1 MQKVKVNGNPIQTG
15 ETPQSLLTF
24 IRSHYLPY
32 WPLFAT
38 AMAAALACAFLYL
51 RYATPLY
58 KISAVLLV
66 QEASN
71 GLGAS
76 DMLQSLDLMGG
87 SKTIMENEIEI
98 LKSRTLTKSV
108 IRKLNLYGEVIEK
121 GKIRDVV
128 RYQDGPLKFVFLEP
142 DAIQPAATGT
152 WPFTYSKT
160 TQQVTI
166 DGKRFPVGDT
176 VQTRWGKLLIL
187 PQGNHTDT
195 AASYSLHLMT
205 EKQWMQRI
213 LATIKIMPA
222 AKAGSVVDLE
232 YTDAAPN
239 RGEDILNELIR
250 EYNKAAV
257 EDKNR
262 TSANTMSFVEE
273 RLRIVSAEL
282 GQAETQ
288 VEKFKRTE
296 GIVDIGEQ
304 SKLFLASVQ
313 ENDRKISEAN
323 MQLSVLD
330 AIERYV
336 VSQRTTGNIVPGTI
350 GLTDAVLLELVAKL
364 SETELQLERLRKT
377 TGENSP
383 LLASLNR
390 QVERLKPAIM
400 ENIKSLRANLEAGL
414 TRLQTEN
421 NRNMNIVRSV
431 PGKEKAL
438 LEVSRQQAIK
448 NNIYTFLLQK
458 REETSLAYAAA
469 VSDSRIVDA
478 AESAAFPFSPQKPMV
493 LGLSVLAAIALVA
506 GFVSLK
512 DMMNSEVMFRAD
524 IEKMTTAPIAAE
536 IMYHDSKNP
545 VVISHDSRTAIAE
558 QFRALRTSL
567 SYIGLN
573 GDRKTLMITSSI
585 SGEGKSFISVNLAVG
600 LSLAGKKVALLEFDL
615 RKPMISKMLNMRAV
629 PGISNYLVGRASLQ
643 DILQKIDN
651 NEHLYLLPAGIIPP
665 NPSEL
670 ILNGQLEHLLNE
682 LKERFDYIIIDSA
695 PVGLVTDARLIAP
708 FCDATLYVVRHQRT
722 PKHYLKL
729 VEELYQNRELGKLN
743 IVFNAIKRQGV
754 AGYGYGSGYGDINGY
769 GYTEAVKKTGFFK
782 RSTK

>member
-1 MQKVKVNGNPIQTG
+1 MQKVNGHKTQSS
-15 ETPQSLLTF
+15 ETPLSLLTL
-24 IRSHYLPY
+24 IRSRYLPY
-32 WPLFAT
+32 WPLFAV
-38 AMAAALACAFLYL
+38 AVAVALTGAFLYL

-58 KISAVLLV
+58 KISGVLLV

-98 LKSRTLTKSV
+98 LKSRTLTKAV
-108 IRKLNLYGEVIEK
+108 IRNLNLYGEVIEK

-128 RYQDGPLKFVFLEP
+128 LYKDSPLKFAFLEP
-142 DAIQPAATGT
+142 DAIQIAATGT
-152 WPFTYSKT
+152 WPFTYDET
-160 TQQVTI
+160 TKQVAI
-166 DGKRFPVGDT
+166 DGKKYTVGDT
-176 VQTRWGKLLIL
+176 VQTRWGKLLIQS
-187 PQGNHTDT
+187 QGKHIDT

-205 EKQWMQRI
+205 EKQWMQLL
-213 LATIKIMPA
+213 LATMKIMPA

-232 YTDAAPN
+232 YTDAAPE
-239 RGEDILNELIR
+239 RGEEIVNELISV
-250 EYNKAAV
+250 YNKAAI

-262 TSANTMSFVEE
+262 TSANTMNFVEE

-288 VEKFKRTE
+288 VEHFKTAA
-296 GIVDIGEQ
+296 GIVDISEQ

-330 AIERYV
+330 AIEKYV
-336 VSQRTTGNIVPGTI
+336 NNQHPNGNIVPGTI
-350 GLTDAVLLELVAKL
+350 GLSDAVLLELVTKL

-400 ENIKSLRANLEAGL
+400 ENIGSLRANLQAGL
-414 TRLQTEN
+414 TGLQAEN
-421 NRNMNIVRSV
+421 SRNMSIIRSV

-438 LEVSRQQAIK
+438 LEVSRQQVIK
-448 NNIYTFLLQK
+448 NNIYTFLLEK
-458 REETSLAYAAA
+458 REETALAYAAA
-469 VSDSRIVDA
+469 VSDSRVVDA
-478 AESAAFPFSPQKPMV
+478 AESAAYPFSPQKPMV
-493 LGLSVLAAIALVA
+493 LGISVLAALALVV

-512 DMMNSEVMFRAD
+512 DMMNREVMFRAD
-524 IEKMTTAPIAAE
+524 IEKVTTAPIAAE
-536 IMYHDSKNP
+536 IMHHDSKDP
-545 VVISHDSRTAIAE
+545 VVMSNNSRTAVAE

-573 GDRKTLMITSSI
+573 GDRKILLITSSI
-585 SGEGKSFISVNLAVG
+585 SGEGKSFISVNLAMS

-615 RKPMISKMLNMRAV
+615 RKPMISKMLHMRAD
-629 PGISNYLVGRASLQ
+629 PGISNYLVGKASLQ
-643 DILQKIDN
+643 DILQKVGDN
-651 NEHLYLLPAGIIPP
+651 GFLYLLSAGIMPP

-743 IVFNAIKRQGV
+743 IVFNGIKRQGV

-769 GYTEAVKKTGFFK
+769 GYTEITRKPGLFK
-782 RSTK
+782 RSVK

>member
-1 MQKVKVNGNPIQTG
+1 MQKVNGNKTQSG
-15 ETPQSLLTF
+15 ETPLSLLTL
-24 IRSHYLPY
+24 IRSRYLPY
-32 WPLFAT
+32 WPLFIVAV
-38 AMAAALACAFLYL
+38 AAALAGAFLYL

-58 KISAVLLV
+58 KVSGVLLV

-76 DMLQSLDLMGG
+76 DMLQSLDLMSG

-98 LKSRTLTKSV
+98 LKSRTLTKAV
-108 IRKLNLYGEVIEK
+108 IRNLNLYGEVIEK

-128 RYQDGPLKFVFLEP
+128 LYKDSPLKFTFLEP
-142 DAIQPAATGT
+142 ESIEMAATGI
-152 WPFTYSKT
+152 WPFTCNEAAK
-160 TQQVTI
+160 QVVI
-166 DGKRFPVGDT
+166 DGKKYPIGDT
-176 VQTRWGKLLIL
+176 VQTRWGKLLI
-187 PQGNHTDT
+187 QSGARHMDT
-195 AASYSLHLMT
+195 SASYTLHVMT
-205 EKQWMQRI
+205 EKQWIQLL
-213 LATIKIMPA
+213 LATMKIMPA

-232 YTDAAPN
+232 YTDAAPE
-239 RGEDILNELIR
+239 RGEDIVNELIR
-250 EYNKAAV
+250 VYNKAAV
-257 EDKNR
+257 DDKNR
-262 TSANTMSFVEE
+262 TSANTMNFVEE

-288 VEKFKRTE
+288 VEHFKTAQ

-330 AIERYV
+330 AIEKYV
-336 VSQRTTGNIVPGTI
+336 NNQDPNGNIVPGTI
-350 GLTDAVLLELVAKL
+350 GLTDAVLLELVTKL
-364 SETELQLERLRKT
+364 SETALQLERLRKT

-383 LLASLNR
+383 LLASLTR
-390 QVERLKPAIM
+390 QMERLKPAIR
-400 ENIKSLRANLEAGL
+400 ENIGSLRANLEAGL
-414 TRLQTEN
+414 TRLQAEN
-421 NRNMNIVRSV
+421 SRNMGIIRSV

-438 LEVSRQQAIK
+438 LEVSRQQVIK
-448 NNIYTFLLQK
+448 NNIYTFLLEK
-458 REETSLAYAAA
+458 REETALAYAAA

-478 AESAAFPFSPQKPMV
+478 AESAAYPFSPQKPLV
-493 LGLSVLAAIALVA
+493 LGISVLGAIALVV

-512 DMMNSEVMFRAD
+512 DMMNREVMFRAD
-524 IEKMTTAPIAAE
+524 IEKVTTAPIAAE
-536 IMYHDSKNP
+536 IMHHDGKDPLVMHSN
-545 VVISHDSRTAIAE
+545 SRTAVAE

-573 GDRKTLMITSSI
+573 GDRKTLLITSSI
-585 SGEGKSFISVNLAVG
+585 SGEGKSFISVNLAMS

-615 RKPMISKMLNMRAV
+615 RKPMISKMLDMRID
-629 PGISNYLVGRASLQ
+629 PGISNYLVGKASLQ
-643 DILQKIDN
+643 DILKKIGDSGL
-651 NEHLYLLPAGIIPP
+651 LYLVPAGIMPP

-743 IVFNAIKRQGV
+743 IVFNGIKRQGV

-769 GYTEAVKKTGFFK
+769 GYTEVSKKPGLFK

>member
-1 MQKVKVNGNPIQTG
+1 MQKVNGNKTQSG
-15 ETPQSLLTF
+15 ETPLSILTL
-24 IRSHYLPY
+24 IRSRYLPY
-32 WPLFAT
+32 WPLFA
-38 AMAAALACAFLYL
+38 AAVVAALAGAFLYL

-58 KISAVLLV
+58 KISGVLLV

-87 SKTIMENEIEI
+87 AKTVMENEIEI
-98 LKSRTLTKSV
+98 LKSRTLTKAV
-108 IRKLNLYGEVIEK
+108 IRNLNLYGEVIEE

-128 RYQDGPLKFVFLEP
+128 LYKDSPLKFVFLEP
-142 DAIQPAATGT
+142 DAIQMAATGN
-152 WPFTYSKT
+152 WPFTYHAAEKS
-160 TQQVTI
+160 VVI
-166 DGKRFPVGDT
+166 AGKRYPVGDT
-176 VQTRWGKLLIL
+176 VQTRWGKVFIQ
-187 PQGNHTDT
+187 PQGRHTDT
-195 AASYSLHLMT
+195 AASYTLHLMT
-205 EKQWMQRI
+205 EKQWMQI
-213 LATIKIMPA
+213 LLGTMKIMPA

-232 YTDAAPN
+232 YTDAAPE
-239 RGEDILNELIR
+239 RGEAIVNELISV
-250 EYNKAAV
+250 YNKAAV

-273 RLRIVSAEL
+273 RLRIVSTEL

-288 VEKFKRTE
+288 VEHFKTAE

-330 AIERYV
+330 AVEKYV
-336 VSQRTTGNIVPGTI
+336 DSQNPGGNIVPGTL
-350 GLTDAVLLELVAKL
+350 GLSDPVLLELVTRL
-364 SETELQLERLRKT
+364 TETELQLDRLRKT

-390 QVERLKPAIM
+390 QCERLKPAIK
-400 ENIKSLRANLEAGL
+400 ENIGSLRANLQAGM
-414 TRLQTEN
+414 TRLQAEN
-421 NRNMNIVRSV
+421 SRNMGIIRSV

-438 LEVSRQQAIK
+438 LEVSRQQVIK
-448 NNIYTFLLQK
+448 NNIYTFLLEK
-458 REETSLAYAAA
+458 REETALAYAAA
-469 VSDSRIVDA
+469 VSDSRVVDA
-478 AESAAFPFSPQKPMV
+478 AESAAYPFSPQKPMV
-493 LGLSVLAAIALVA
+493 LAISVLAALSLVA

-512 DMMNSEVMFRAD
+512 DMMNREVMFRAD
-524 IEKMTTAPIAAE
+524 IEKVTTAPIAAE
-536 IMYHDSKNP
+536 IMHHDGKDP
-545 VVISHDSRTAIAE
+545 VVMSNHSRTAVAE
-558 QFRALRTSL
+558 QFRALRTAL

-573 GDRKTLMITSSI
+573 GDRKTLLITSSI
-585 SGEGKSFISVNLAVG
+585 SGEGKSFISVNLAMS
-600 LSLAGKKVALLEFDL
+600 LSLAKKKVALLEFDL
-615 RKPMISKMLNMRAV
+615 RKPMISKMLGMRV
-629 PGISNYLVGRASLQ
+629 DPGLSNYLVGKATLP
-643 DILQKIDN
+643 DILQKVGDN
-651 NEHLYLLPAGIIPP
+651 DFLYLLSAGIMPP

-670 ILNGQLEHLLNE
+670 ILNGQLEHLLQE

-729 VEELYQNRELGKLN
+729 VEELYQNRELGRLN
-743 IVFNAIKRQGV
+743 IVFNGIKRQGV

-769 GYTEAVKKTGFFK
+769 GYTEVVKKPGLFRRTVK
-782 RSTK
+782 

>member
-1 MQKVKVNGNPIQTG
+1 MQKVNGNKTQPG
-15 ETPQSLLTF
+15 DTPQSLLTF

-32 WPLFAT
+32 WPLFAV
-38 AMAAALACAFLYL
+38 ALAAALAGAFLYL

-58 KISAVLLV
+58 KISGVLLV

-98 LKSRTLTKSV
+98 LKSRTLTKAV
-108 IRKLNLYGEVIEK
+108 IRNLNLYGEVIEK

-128 RYQDGPLKFVFLEP
+128 LYKDSPLKFTFLEP
-142 DAIQPAATGT
+142 EAIQMATTGT
-152 WPFTYSKT
+152 WPFTYDEAAR
-160 TQQVTI
+160 QVTI
-166 DGKRFPVGDT
+166 DGSKYRVGDT
-176 VQTRWGKLLIL
+176 VQTRWGKLLIRS
-187 PQGNHTDT
+187 QGKHADT
-195 AASYSLHLMT
+195 AVSYSLHLMT
-205 EKQWMQRI
+205 EKQWMQLL
-213 LATIKIMPA
+213 LATIKVTPA

-232 YTDAAPN
+232 YTDAAPD
-239 RGEDILNELIR
+239 RGEDIVNELIR
-250 EYNKAAV
+250 VYNKAAV

-262 TSANTMSFVEE
+262 TSANTMNFVEE

-288 VEKFKRTE
+288 VERFKTTE

-323 MQLSVLD
+323 IQLSILD
-330 AIERYV
+330 AIEKYV
-336 VSQRTTGNIVPGTI
+336 TSQHPAGNIVPGTI

-364 SETELQLERLRKT
+364 SETALQLERLRKT

-390 QVERLKPAIM
+390 QMERLKPAIL
-400 ENIKSLRANLEAGL
+400 ENIGSLRANLQAGL
-414 TRLQTEN
+414 TRLQAEN
-421 NRNMNIVRSV
+421 SRNMSIIRSV

-448 NNIYTFLLQK
+448 NNIYTFLLEK
-458 REETSLAYAAA
+458 REETALAYAAA

-478 AESAAFPFSPQKPMV
+478 AESAAYPFSPQKPMV
-493 LGLSVLAAIALVA
+493 LGISVLAALALVV

-512 DMMNSEVMFRAD
+512 DMMNREVMFRAD
-524 IEKMTTAPIAAE
+524 IEKVTTAPVAAE
-536 IMYHDSKNP
+536 IMHHNGKDP
-545 VVISHDSRTAIAE
+545 VVMSNNSRTAIAE
-558 QFRALRTSL
+558 QFRALRTAL

-585 SGEGKSFISVNLAVG
+585 SGEGKSFISVNLAMS
-600 LSLAGKKVALLEFDL
+600 LSLAGKKVALMEFDL
-615 RKPMISKMLNMRAV
+615 RKPMISKMLHMRAN
-629 PGISNYLVGRASLQ
+629 PGISNYLVGTASLQ
-643 DILQKIDN
+643 DVLQKVGDN
-651 NEHLYLLPAGIIPP
+651 GFLYLLSAGIMPP

-670 ILNGQLEHLLNE
+670 ILNGQLESLLNE

-743 IVFNAIKRQGV
+743 IVFNGIKRQGV

-769 GYTEAVKKTGFFK
+769 GYTEPVKKSGWFK

>member
-1 MQKVKVNGNPIQTG
+1 MQKVNGNKTQTS
-15 ETPQSLLTF
+15 ETPLSLLTL
-24 IRSHYLPY
+24 IRSRYLPY
-32 WPLFAT
+32 WPLFAV
-38 AMAAALACAFLYL
+38 AVVAALASAFLYL

-58 KISAVLLV
+58 KISGVLLV

-87 SKTIMENEIEI
+87 GKTVMENEIEI
-98 LKSRTLTKSV
+98 LKSRTLTRSV
-108 IRKLNLYGEVIEK
+108 IRNLNLYGEVIEK

-128 RYQDGPLKFVFLEP
+128 LYKESPLKFIFLEP
-142 DAIQPAATGT
+142 DAIQTAATGT
-152 WPFTYSKT
+152 WPFTYNAVEKK
-160 TQQVTI
+160 VVI
-166 DGKRFPVGDT
+166 DGKRYPVGDT
-176 VQTRWGKLLIL
+176 LQTRWGKVLIQ
-187 PQGNHTDT
+187 PQAKHTDT
-195 AASYSLHLMT
+195 AASYTLHLMT
-205 EKQWMQRI
+205 EKQWMQQ
-213 LATIKIMPA
+213 LLGTMKIMPA

-232 YTDAAPN
+232 YTDAAPE
-239 RGEDILNELIR
+239 RGEDIVNELIR
-250 EYNKAAV
+250 VYNKAAV

-262 TSANTMSFVEE
+262 TSANTMNFVEE
-273 RLRIVSAEL
+273 RLRIVSTEL

-288 VEKFKRTE
+288 VEHFKTAE

-313 ENDRKISEAN
+313 ENDRRISEAN

-330 AIERYV
+330 AIEKYV
-336 VSQRTTGNIVPGTI
+336 NSQNQNGNNIVPGTI
-350 GLTDAVLLELVAKL
+350 GLSDPVLLELVSKL
-364 SETELQLERLRKT
+364 SETELQLDRLRKT

-390 QVERLKPAIM
+390 QCERLKPAII
-400 ENIKSLRANLEAGL
+400 ENIGSLRANLQAGL
-414 TRLQTEN
+414 TRLQAEN
-421 NRNMNIVRSV
+421 SRNMGIIRSV

-438 LEVSRQQAIK
+438 LEVSRQQVIK
-448 NNIYTFLLQK
+448 NNIYTFLLEK
-458 REETSLAYAAA
+458 REETALAYAAA
-469 VSDSRIVDA
+469 VSDSRVVDA
-478 AESAAFPFSPQKPMV
+478 AESAAYPFSPQKPMV
-493 LGLSVLAAIALVA
+493 LGISILAALVLVA

-512 DMMNSEVMFRAD
+512 DMMNREVMFRAD
-524 IEKMTTAPIAAE
+524 IEKVTTAPIAAE
-536 IMYHDSKNP
+536 IMYHDSKDP
-545 VVISHDSRTAIAE
+545 VVMSRNSRTAVAE

-573 GDRKTLMITSSI
+573 GDRKTLLVTSSI
-585 SGEGKSFISVNLAVG
+585 SGEGKSFISVNLAMS

-615 RKPMISKMLNMRAV
+615 RKPMISKMLNMRV
-629 PGISNYLVGRASLQ
+629 DPGISNYLVGKSSLQ
-643 DILQKIDN
+643 EILQRVGDN
-651 NEHLYLLPAGIIPP
+651 ESLYLLSAGIMPP

-670 ILNGQLEHLLNE
+670 ILNGQLEHLISE

-729 VEELYQNRELGKLN
+729 IEELYQNRELGKLN
-743 IVFNAIKRQGV
+743 IVFNGIKRQGV

-769 GYTEAVKKTGFFK
+769 GYTEVTRKPGLFK
-782 RSTK
+782 RSVK

>member
-1 MQKVKVNGNPIQTG
+1 MQKVNGHKTQSV
-15 ETPQSLLTF
+15 ETPLSLLTL
-24 IRSHYLPY
+24 IRSRYLPY
-32 WPLFAT
+32 WPLFAVAVAT
-38 AMAAALACAFLYL
+38 ALAGAFLYL

-58 KISAVLLV
+58 KISGVLLV

-98 LKSRTLTKSV
+98 LKSRTLTKAV
-108 IRKLNLYGEVIEK
+108 IRNLNLYGEVIEK

-128 RYQDGPLKFVFLEP
+128 LYKDSPLKFTFLEP
-142 DAIQPAATGT
+142 DAIQLAATGT
-152 WPFTYSKT
+152 WPFTYHET
-160 TQQVTI
+160 TKQVAI
-166 DGKRFPVGDT
+166 DGQQYPVGDT
-176 VQTRWGKLLIL
+176 VQTRWGKLLIQ
-187 PQGNHTDT
+187 PQGKHVDT
-195 AASYSLHLMT
+195 AAGYSLHLMT
-205 EKQWMQRI
+205 EKQWMQLL

-232 YTDAAPN
+232 YTDAAPE
-239 RGEDILNELIR
+239 RGEEIVNELIR
-250 EYNKAAV
+250 VYNKAAV

-288 VEKFKRTE
+288 VEHFKTAE
-296 GIVDIGEQ
+296 GIVDISEQ

-330 AIERYV
+330 AIEKYV
-336 VSQRTTGNIVPGTI
+336 NNQQPNGNIVPGTI
-350 GLTDAVLLELVAKL
+350 GLSDPVLLELVTKL
-364 SETELQLERLRKT
+364 SETALQLERLRKT

-400 ENIKSLRANLEAGL
+400 ENIGSLRANLQAGL
-414 TRLQTEN
+414 SRLQAEN
-421 NRNMNIVRSV
+421 NRNTSIIRSV

-438 LEVSRQQAIK
+438 LEVSRQQVIK
-448 NNIYTFLLQK
+448 NNIYTFLLEK
-458 REETSLAYAAA
+458 REETALAYAAA
-469 VSDSRIVDA
+469 VSDSRVVDA
-478 AESAAFPFSPQKPMV
+478 AESAAYPFSPQKPMV
-493 LGLSVLAAIALVA
+493 LGISVLAAMALVV

-512 DMMNSEVMFRAD
+512 DMMNREVMFRAN
-524 IEKMTTAPIAAE
+524 IEKVTTAPIAAE
-536 IMYHDSKNP
+536 IMHHDSKDP
-545 VVISHDSRTAIAE
+545 VVMSNNSRTAVAE

-573 GDRKTLMITSSI
+573 GDRKTLLITSSI
-585 SGEGKSFISVNLAVG
+585 SGEGKSFISVNLAMS

-615 RKPMISKMLNMRAV
+615 RKPMVSKMLHMRAD
-629 PGISNYLVGRASLQ
+629 PGISNYLVGKASLQ
-643 DILQKIDN
+643 DILQKVGDN
-651 NEHLYLLPAGIIPP
+651 GFLYLLSAGIMPP

-670 ILNGQLEHLLNE
+670 ILNGQLEHLLSE

-743 IVFNAIKRQGV
+743 IVFNGIKRQGV
-754 AGYGYGSGYGDINGY
+754 AGYGYGSGYGDVNGY
-769 GYTEAVKKTGFFK
+769 GYTEITRKPGLFK
-782 RSTK
+782 RSAK

>member
-1 MQKVKVNGNPIQTG
+1 MQKVNGNKTQTG
-15 ETPQSLLTF
+15 ETPLSLLTL
-24 IRSHYLPY
+24 IRSRYLPY
-32 WPLFAT
+32 WPLFAV
-38 AMAAALACAFLYL
+38 AVAAALAGALLYL

-58 KISAVLLV
+58 KISGVLLV

-76 DMLQSLDLMGG
+76 DMLQSLDLMSG

-98 LKSRTLTKSV
+98 LKSRTLTKAV
-108 IRKLNLYGEVIEK
+108 IRNLNLYGEVIEK

-128 RYQDGPLKFVFLEP
+128 LYKDSPLKFTFLEP
-142 DAIQPAATGT
+142 EAIQMAATGL
-152 WPFTYSKT
+152 WPFTYNEAAKE
-160 TQQVTI
+160 VVI
-166 DGKRFPVGDT
+166 DGKKYAVDDT
-176 VQTRWGKLLIL
+176 VQTRWGKLLI
-187 PQGNHTDT
+187 QSRAKNIDT
-195 AASYSLHLMT
+195 TARYTLHVMT
-205 EKQWMQRI
+205 EKQWIQLL
-213 LATIKIMPA
+213 LATMKIMPA

-232 YTDAAPN
+232 YTDATPE
-239 RGEDILNELIR
+239 RGEDIVNELIR
-250 EYNKAAV
+250 VYNKAAV
-257 EDKNR
+257 DDKNR
-262 TSANTMSFVEE
+262 TSANTMNFVEE

-288 VEKFKRTE
+288 VAHFKTAQ

-330 AIERYV
+330 AIEKYV
-336 VSQRTTGNIVPGTI
+336 NNQDPSGNIVPGTI
-350 GLTDAVLLELVAKL
+350 GLTDAVLLELVTKL
-364 SETELQLERLRKT
+364 SETALQLERLRKT

-383 LLASLNR
+383 LLASLTR
-390 QVERLKPAIM
+390 QMERLKPAIL
-400 ENIKSLRANLEAGL
+400 ENIGSLRANLEAGL
-414 TRLQTEN
+414 TRLQAEN
-421 NRNMNIVRSV
+421 SRNMGIIRSV

-438 LEVSRQQAIK
+438 LEVSRQQVIK
-448 NNIYTFLLQK
+448 NNIYTFLLEK
-458 REETSLAYAAA
+458 REETALAYAAA

-478 AESAAFPFSPQKPMV
+478 AESAAYPFSPQKPLV
-493 LGLSVLAAIALVA
+493 LGISVLAAMALVV

-512 DMMNSEVMFRAD
+512 DMMNREVMFRAD
-524 IEKMTTAPIAAE
+524 IEKVTTAPIAAE
-536 IMYHDSKNP
+536 IMHHDSKDP
-545 VVISHDSRTAIAE
+545 VVMRSNSRTAVAE

-573 GDRKTLMITSSI
+573 GDRKTLLITSSI
-585 SGEGKSFISVNLAVG
+585 SGEGKSFISVNLAMS
-600 LSLAGKKVALLEFDL
+600 LSLAGKKVALMEFDL
-615 RKPMISKMLNMRAV
+615 RKPMISKMLDMRID
-629 PGISNYLVGRASLQ
+629 PGISNYLVGKASLQ
-643 DILQKIDN
+643 DILKKIGDN
-651 NEHLYLLPAGIIPP
+651 GLLYLVPAGIMPP

-708 FCDATLYVVRHQRT
+708 FCDATLYIVRHQRT

-743 IVFNAIKRQGV
+743 IVFNGIKRQGV

-769 GYTEAVKKTGFFK
+769 GYTEASRKPGLFK
-782 RSTK
+782 RSVK